1 MREARTLPARGPCM
15 SLVEILC
22 HPSRAG
28 NVQSISP
35 TTGKRTI
42 MGQRSVYLSNMKA
55 DQEEFVVD
63 NPALKLSDEELRE
76 LETWDDAS
84 AFELVSEVN

>member
-1 MREARTLPARGPCM
+1 
-15 SLVEILC
+15 
-22 HPSRAG
+22 
-28 NVQSISP
+28 
-35 TTGKRTI
+35 
-42 MGQRSVYLSNMKA
+42 MGQRSVYLSIMKA

>member
-15 SLVEILC
+15 SLVEILW

-42 MGQRSVYLSNMKA
+42 MGQRSVYLSIMKA
-55 DQEEFVVD
+55 DQEDFVVD
-63 NPALKLSDEELRE
+63 NPALKLSDEELKE
-76 LETWDDAS
+76 PEAWDAS
-84 AFELVSEVN
+84 ASELVSEVN